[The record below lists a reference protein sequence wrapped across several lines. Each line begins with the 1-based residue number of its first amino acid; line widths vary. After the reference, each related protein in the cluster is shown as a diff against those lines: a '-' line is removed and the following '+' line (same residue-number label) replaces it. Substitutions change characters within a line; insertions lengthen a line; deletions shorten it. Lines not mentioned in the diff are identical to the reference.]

1 MRYYITPSE
10 LKKKQNIESL
20 TAADN
25 TVQIPSETGITKEQ
39 LAKLEAAL
47 QAKVVYPW
55 SPGYDDD
62 KREFND
68 VYPANPLLIVYVAN
82 YQDIQ
87 VCLEFARN
95 YKLTTAI
102 RSGRHSLADYSVCDG
117 MVIDIS
123 LLKSVFVDTANQTVW
138 VQAGITFADLNP
150 ALEFYGMH
158 LPGGGCPTVSV
169 AGYMQG
175 GGYGLTSRNFGIQSD
190 CVLEFTMIL
199 ADGSLVIV
207 NTNQNSDLFW
217 AVRGGTGGN
226 FGVLVSI
233 KYKIFP
239 LGLIWGIS
247 IAWDFETD
255 TNNAAQALHVI
266 QENYL
271 TGFKYPNLGI
281 ETLVYTDIAGDGH
294 KKVRFGGGFIGDE
307 DQLNA
312 AIAPLMAVP
321 GATVVFKQQ
330 GKYSYVNNKVLEGIP
345 AIPEKEL
352 PTIKFYGR
360 STYISRSLSVNDYK
374 NILQFFKT
382 VPNTY
387 GMLDLEGYG
396 GAINQYPVEQSAFIH
411 RNAIMDFYCI
421 VFFDKVTNDQ
431 EKNKLWII
439 SLFEFVEQY
448 SNGHSYQNYPNRD
461 QAGFQWAYWGP
472 YYYQLVTIKQK
483 YDPNNFFHY
492 QQSIAASISP
502 EFKKKQIALF
512 DNNPIIRENF

>member
-1 MRYYITPSE
+1 MKIKLTKREIE
-10 LKKKQNIESL
+10 KKQNIAWL
-20 TAADN
+20 TSGDN
-25 TVQIPSETGITKEQ
+25 TATIPSNIAVTKEQ
-39 LAKLEAAL
+39 LAGLEAAVEG
-47 QAKVVYPW
+47 KVVYPW
-55 SPGYDDD
+55 SPGYDVD
-62 KREFND
+62 KREFNN
-68 VYPANPLLIVYVAN
+68 VFPANPLLIVYVSS
-82 YQDIQ
+82 YQAIQ
-87 VCLEFARN
+87 VCLKFATDYN
-95 YKLTTAI
+95 LATAI
-102 RSGRHSLADYSVCDG
+102 RSGGHSLADYSVCNG

-123 LLKSVFVDTANQTVW
+123 QLKSVFVDPANQTVW

-158 LPGGGCPTVSV
+158 LPGGGCPSVAV

-190 CVLEFTMIL
+190 CVLEITMIL
-199 ADGSLVIV
+199 ADGSVV
-207 NTNQNSDLFW
+207 VANANQNSDLFW

-247 IAWDFETD
+247 ITWDFETD
-255 TNNAAQALHVI
+255 TTNAAQALYTI

-271 TGFKYPNLGI
+271 TGFQYPNLGI

-294 KKVRFGGGFIGDE
+294 KKVRFGGGFIGNE
-307 DQLNA
+307 NELNA

-330 GKYSYVNNKVLEGIP
+330 GKYSYINDQVLEGIP
-345 AIPEKEL
+345 AIPANQL

-360 STYISRSLSVNDYK
+360 SAYIERALNVNDYK

-396 GAINQYPVEQSAFIH
+396 GVINKYPVEQSAFIH
-411 RNAIMDFYCI
+411 RSAILDFYCI
-421 VFFDKVTNDQ
+421 VFFDNVTNDQ
-431 EKNKLWII
+431 EQNRLWII
-439 SLFEFVEQY
+439 SLYDFMQQY
-448 SNGHSYQNYPNRD
+448 TNGHSYQNYPNRD
-461 QAGFQWAYWGP
+461 QTGFQWAYWGP
-472 YYYQLVTIKQK
+472 YYY
-483 YDPNNFFHY
+483 
-492 QQSIAASISP
+492 
-502 EFKKKQIALF
+502 
-512 DNNPIIRENF
+512 